1 VAAKANALGEY
12 LRSRRQQ
19 VRPEDV
25 GLVAGARRHVEGLR
39 REELAML
46 AGISAEYYLRLEV
59 GRDKNPS
66 AQVVEALARALRLDI
81 KATRY
86 VHQLA
91 NPVISD
97 WDHSVLD
104 AVVEGLDE
112 LIDELPFPAI
122 VASRHQDVLAAN
134 PIAQALSP
142 GFTPGQNF
150 LRWRLLDPAARELYV
165 DWEDATDAAVSGLR
179 ELAGAIPDDP
189 RMQTLIAELSS
200 TSPRFRES
208 WARANVGY
216 RLGTLHLRHPRVGD
230 LYLCRNQLNVPHVA
244 HALGQH
250 VLLYRAEPGSG
261 SARALEELRSLS
273 APARQGAADL
283 VTNIGSV
290 LNCGSHICPI
300 NLWDERYAVCPPR
313 SDKLRRAMDLSLRG
327 GQSENHNL
335 RRLV

>member
-1 VAAKANALGEY
+1 MAVKANALGDY
-12 LRSRRQQ
+12 LRARRQR

-25 GLVAGARRHVEGLR
+25 GLVPGARRRVTGLR

-66 AQVVEALARALRLDI
+66 AQVVEALAQALRLDI

-86 VHQLA
+86 LHQLA
-91 NPVISD
+91 NPIISR

-104 AVVEGLDE
+104 AAAEGLDE
-112 LIDELPFPAI
+112 LIDQLPVPAI
-122 VASRHQDVLAAN
+122 VASRYQDVLAAN

-165 DWEDATDAAVSGLR
+165 DWQDATEAAVSGLR
-179 ELAGAIPDDP
+179 ELAGTVPDDP

-200 TSPRFRES
+200 ARPFFREL

-216 RLGTLHLRHPRVGD
+216 RLGVLHLRHPRVGD
-230 LYLCRNQLNVPHVA
+230 LYLRRNQLIVPHVP
-244 HALGQH
+244 HAAGQH
-250 VLLYRAEPGSG
+250 VLIYHAEPDSG
-261 SARALEELRSLS
+261 TAKALERLRSL
-273 APARQGAADL
+273 
-283 VTNIGSV
+283 
-290 LNCGSHICPI
+290 
-300 NLWDERYAVCPPR
+300 
-313 SDKLRRAMDLSLRG
+313 
-327 GQSENHNL
+327 
-335 RRLV
+335 